1 MISMLSFSREYV
13 RLFVV
18 DFYEEA
24 KLLVQLGSIEN
35 VSRAKSLQGLP
46 ASQLTQVANADRD
59 VSIFNPDH

>member
-24 KLLVQLGSIEN
+24 KLQLGSIEN
-35 VSRAKSLQGLP
+35 VNRAKSLQGLP

>member
-24 KLLVQLGSIEN
+24 KLQPGSIEN

>member
-24 KLLVQLGSIEN
+24 KLQLGSIEN
-35 VSRAKSLQGLP
+35 VSRAKSLQGLL